1 MIRKLF
7 RFEAAH
13 IVRGC
18 STDRCRWNIHGHS
31 FKVELMLRS
40 DTLDNAGMVMDFS
53 LMKLWIKDLFES
65 VDHSYLMWS
74 QESEEFKQSIR
85 EMSRRWVEFPFSPTA
100 ENLAR
105 YFHWF
110 AQKILDRTVFLNG
123 ENGVAVSSV
132 RVHETDTGYAETEG
146 MEPLVM
152 EMGNIPLSDFV
163 FSPEILSDTGI
174 GEVMSVLKSE
184 DAVFT
189 YR

>member
-53 LMKLWIKDLFES
+53 LMKPWIKDLFES

-85 EMSRRWVEFPFSPTA
+85 EMSRRWVDSLSLLQRRTWPGISTGLPRKFWTGQFS
-100 ENLAR
+100 
-105 YFHWF
+105 
-110 AQKILDRTVFLNG
+110 
-123 ENGVAVSSV
+123 
-132 RVHETDTGYAETEG
+132 
-146 MEPLVM
+146 
-152 EMGNIPLSDFV
+152 
-163 FSPEILSDTGI
+163 
-174 GEVMSVLKSE
+174 
-184 DAVFT
+184 
-189 YR
+189 